1 MSQPENFPEIP
12 DIQLKRV
19 LGSGGFATVYEGFQH
34 QFGRSVAV
42 KVFRAGARDRHT
54 RAQFEAECKSVGKVS
69 GLNVVTVHSHGFVPV
84 TAQPY
89 LVMELCRDSLRDRVV
104 RSGPLPPAE
113 VAEIGHL
120 LAATL
125 AELHGKGL
133 AHLDVTPGNVLFQ
146 DGRPLLS
153 DFGLCAD
160 SQAGQDDEQLAN
172 WEHAAPEL
180 WKNEPS
186 AFSDVYGLGSTLFY
200 ALTGEVAFPLHN
212 GESDIV
218 ARHRAMSG
226 NLPQVHDPAV
236 PQRLVDLIGEM
247 MTPEPARARP
257 DAGTASIRLAE
268 FAIEVTRAPRA
279 AQETSARPFAD
290 HDGAAGAPVQPGTRV
305 RPGSAEP
312 AGDAQRG
319 KGVVVAASVLG
330 VLVLGAAA
338 LLLWP
343 GGGDTAAPAPPSSS
357 APAGF
362 TITLAQPVDEGGSV
376 RLRWTGPAGLDYAVV
391 VAKEGESEA
400 KTTLVARD
408 TSYTAEVDPQA
419 RYCFSVQGTDG
430 RQIVESDPIG
440 LRGAR
445 CRN

>member
-12 DIQLKRV
+12 DIQLTRV

-34 QFGRSVAV
+34 QFDRRAAV

-89 LVMELCRDSLRDRVV
+89 LVMELCQGSLRDRVV
-104 RSGPLPPAE
+104 RSGPLPPSE

-133 AHLDVTPGNVLFQ
+133 VHLDVTPGNVLFL

-186 AFSDVYGLGSTLFY
+186 AFSDVYGLGSTLYY
-200 ALTGEVAFPLHN
+200 ALAGTVAFPLNN

-218 ARHRAMSG
+218 ARHRALSG
-226 NLPQVHDPAV
+226 VLPQIHDPAV
-236 PQRLVDLIGEM
+236 PQRLVDLLGEM
-247 MTPEPARARP
+247 MTPEPANQRP

-268 FAIEVTRAPRA
+268 FAVEVTPAPRVVR
-279 AQETSARPFAD
+279 ETSARPLAD
-290 HDGAAGAPVQPGTRV
+290 HDGAAGVPMQPGTRV
-305 RPGSAEP
+305 RPGSAKP
-312 AGDAQRG
+312 AEIPKRG
-319 KGVVVAASVLG
+319 KGVVIAASVLG
-330 VLVLGAAA
+330 VLVLGAAT

-343 GGGDTAAPAPPSSS
+343 SDDAATPAQPSSS
-357 APAGF
+357 APAGY
-362 TITLAQPVDEGGSV
+362 TITLAPPVDEGESV

-391 VAKEGESEA
+391 VAKEGESEP

-408 TSYTAEVDPQA
+408 TSYTAEIDPQA
-419 RYCFSVQGTDG
+419 RYCFSIQGTDG
-430 RQIVESDPIG
+430 QQTVESDPIG
-440 LRGAR
+440 VRGAS

>member
-12 DIQLKRV
+12 DIQLTRV
-19 LGSGGFATVYEGFQH
+19 LGSGGFATVYEGVQQ
-34 QFGRSVAV
+34 QFGRRVAV
-42 KVFRAGARDRHT
+42 KVFRASARDRHT

-69 GLNVVTVHSHGFVPV
+69 KLDVVTVYSHGFVPV

-89 LVMELCRDSLRDRVV
+89 LVMELCQGSLRDRVV

-113 VAEIGHL
+113 AAEIGHL
-120 LAATL
+120 IAATL
-125 AELHGKGL
+125 AELHGTGL
-133 AHLDVTPGNVLFQ
+133 VHLDVTPGNILFQ

-160 SQAGQDDEQLAN
+160 SQAGQEDEQLAN

-200 ALTGEVAFPLHN
+200 ALTGQVAFPLHQ

-226 NLPQVHDPAV
+226 VLPQVHDPAV
-236 PQRLVDLIGEM
+236 PQRLVALIGEM
-247 MTPEPARARP
+247 MTPEPARRRP
-257 DAGTASIRLAE
+257 DAGTASLRLAE
-268 FAIEVTRAPRA
+268 FAVEVTPAPRV
-279 AQETSARPFAD
+279 AQETGVRPFTD
-290 HDGAAGAPVQPGTRV
+290 HGGTAGTFAPGVTGV
-305 RPGSAEP
+305 RPGSADPVEP
-312 AGDAQRG
+312 PQRG
-319 KGVVVAASVLG
+319 KGVVIAASVLG

-343 GGGDTAAPAPPSSS
+343 EDNAAAPPAQPSSS

-376 RLRWTGPAGLDYAVV
+376 RLQWTGPAGLDYAVV
-391 VAKEGESEA
+391 VAEEGEPEP

-408 TSYTAEVDPQA
+408 TSYTAEIDPQA
-419 RYCFSVQGTDG
+419 KYCFSVQGTDG
-430 RQIVESDPIG
+430 QQTVESDPIG
-440 LRGAR
+440 VRGAR